1 MGKGWRIAAALVS
14 ALLLA
19 GCKSPM
25 KVANTATPTPTA
37 TQELSAEP
45 ERVSTV
51 LPVGGVPSVVEKVS
65 PAVVGLA
72 VTAVQKSAT
81 SGSETV
87 EGLGSGV
94 IVDSRGY
101 ILTNNHVVG
110 NATSITAVFQDGSS
124 LPGRN
129 LWTDAA
135 LDLAVVKVDSKNAL
149 PYAEMGSSQNL
160 KVGDTVVAIGTP
172 LTLNFQHTVT
182 AGIVSALRRT
192 LKVPNDSGGLS
203 FMEELIQ
210 SDAPINPGN
219 SGGPLCDSSG
229 KIVGINTLKV
239 TEAEGIGF
247 AIPIEVARPI
257 VERIERDGSYT
268 TPYLGL
274 FTIDSEIA
282 RYYGEATFTG
292 GVLVI
297 NVDSGGP
304 GVAAGIRQ
312 GDLLTTLDGQKLD
325 TVLKMRQIIYA
336 HKPGEQISARWERDG
351 QTGETVITLGDK
363 PVE

>member
-1 MGKGWRIAAALVS
+1 MGKGWKTAAVLLAV
-14 ALLLA
+14 LLA
-19 GCKSPM
+19 GCGSP
-25 KVANTATPTPTA
+25 ANSGATASPTA
-37 TQELSAEP
+37 TVEQNLDTEP
-45 ERVSTV
+45 ERVSTI
-51 LPVGGVPSVVEKVS
+51 LPASGIPSVVEKVS

-72 VTAVQKSAT
+72 VTVASAQ
-81 SGSETV
+81 SGQTV

-94 IVDSRGY
+94 IVDSKGY

-110 NATSITAVFQDGSS
+110 NADTITVVMEDGSQ

-135 LDLAVVKVDSKNAL
+135 LDLAVVKVDADGAL
-149 PYAEMGSSQNL
+149 PYAQMGSSQSL
-160 KVGDTVVAIGTP
+160 RVGDTVVAIGTP

-192 LKVPNDSGGLS
+192 LKVPTDGGLS

-219 SGGPLCDSSG
+219 SGGPLCDSAG
-229 KIVGINTLKV
+229 RVVGINTLKV

-247 AIPIEVARPI
+247 AIPIEVAEPI
-257 VERIERDGSYT
+257 VERIKKDGTYT
-268 TPYLGL
+268 TPYVGL
-274 FTIDSEIA
+274 FTIDGEIA
-282 RYYGEATFTG
+282 RYYGETAVTG

-297 NVDSGGP
+297 NVDPDGP
-304 GVAAGIRQ
+304 GAAAGFQQ
-312 GDLLTTLDGQKLD
+312 GDLLTHLDGQTVD
-325 TVLKMRQIIYA
+325 TVLKMRQVLYA
-336 HKPGEQISARWERDG
+336 HKPGEQIAARWERNG
-351 QTGETVITLGDK
+351 RVNETAIALTSK